1 MRRSRFLP
9 AASWLLLVGVSVV
22 TPCAARAQQVPDASG
37 LSNGVAITA
46 RELQLEVFIDGAPI
60 GLIGAF
66 RQLTDG
72 SLAATPEETRA
83 IGLEPRREAIG
94 TDKLVHIDRLAG
106 VQYRIDEASQRI
118 FFTVAET
125 ARAPRVIDLSP
136 RRTAENPI
144 PLTSFGGVLNYTLFA
159 NSDGTFFRYPLNLRG
174 VSGNFDARVFSPYG
188 TLSQSF
194 LANSAVRQLGFVR
207 LDTRWTYSD
216 PERLITYRVGDTIS
230 GGLAWT
236 RPVRMS
242 GVQVQRNFA
251 LRPDL
256 VTLPLPVLS
265 GSAAVPST
273 IDVYAQNVKTYSG
286 AVPSG
291 PFEITHMPV
300 ASGAGTAQVVLHDSL
315 GRETVATLPFYV
327 SSKQLAEGLYD
338 FSMEAGFARR
348 FSGIESNNYDRR
360 PIGSASARYGLTNWL
375 TLEGHGE
382 GGGGGLIN
390 AGAGAAFTLGSW
402 GAASLALAGSR
413 FGGLTGGLF
422 NASFETNIRGVSI
435 YARSQRTFGN
445 YLDIAAVTANCT
457 FLTGNVCAVPQ
468 WGTPAFPP
476 SILGGFAV
484 TNILP
489 PRAIDQ
495 FGLGVPI
502 PFDSSSLSVNFT
514 QLQNALG
521 NRTRVLGFSYSRPII
536 FGGSAF
542 LSAFKDLANER
553 NFGFFAGLSFPFG
566 NDITLSTGAE
576 RAPDGV
582 RFITSAVK
590 AEKREEGS
598 YGWRLRNGEGYR
610 TDRFAGASY
619 RASFARVEANVQQYA
634 NQTRATGQAEGSIAV
649 AGGGVFFGNR
659 IDDAFAVV
667 DAGAPDVEVQY
678 ENRPI
683 GRTNR
688 QGKLLVPY
696 LNSYQKNKLSI
707 DPKSVP
713 VDADVTTTNEIVV
726 PADRN
731 GVVVKF
737 GVSQTPKAALVAFVD
752 SAGKPLRVG
761 VRGRLESDGQP
772 FVIGYDGQAYIR
784 NLSDQNAVRID
795 VSEEGSCVAEFE
807 YAPRAGEQ
815 TVIRGVICR

>member
-1 MRRSRFLP
+1 L
-9 AASWLLLVGVSVV
+9 GVSVV
-22 TPCAARAQQVPDASG
+22 TPCATRAQELRNASS
-37 LSNGVAITA
+37 LSNGAAITV
-46 RELQLEVFIDGAPI
+46 RDLQLEVFINGAPT

-66 RQLTDG
+66 RQLSDG
-72 SLAATPEETRA
+72 SLAATPDETRA
-83 IGLEPRREAIG
+83 IGLEPRREATG
-94 TDKLVHIDRLAG
+94 ADKLVHLDRLDG
-106 VQYRIDEASQRI
+106 VQYRIDEPGQRI
-118 FFTVAET
+118 FFTVEEP
-125 ARAPRVIDLSP
+125 ARSPRVIDLSP
-136 RRTAENPI
+136 KRMAENPL
-144 PLTSFGGVLNYTLFA
+144 PLTSYGGVLNYTLFA

-216 PERLITYRVGDTIS
+216 PDRLITYRVGDTIS
-230 GGLAWT
+230 GGLTWT

-242 GVQVQRNFA
+242 GVQAQRNFA

-256 VTLPLPVLS
+256 VTLPLPILS

-273 IDVYAQNVKTYSG
+273 IDIYAQNVKTYSG
-286 AVPSG
+286 ALPTG

-327 SSKQLAEGLYD
+327 SNKLLAEDLYD
-338 FSMEAGFARR
+338 FSLEAGFARR

-360 PIGSASARYGLTNWL
+360 PIGSGSFRYGLTNWL

-382 GGGGGLIN
+382 SGGGLVN
-390 AGAGAAFTLGSW
+390 GGAGAAFTLGSF
-402 GAASLALAGSR
+402 GAASLAMAGSR
-413 FGGLTGGLF
+413 FGGQTGGLI
-422 NASFETNIRGVSI
+422 NASFETNIHGVSL
-435 YARSQRTFGN
+435 YARSQHTFGN
-445 YLDIAAVTANCT
+445 YLDVAAITANCS
-457 FLTGNVCAVPQ
+457 FLSGNVCAVPQ
-468 WGTPAFPP
+468 WGTPSIPP

-489 PRAIDQ
+489 PKAIDQ
-495 FGLGVPI
+495 FGLGVPV
-502 PFDSSSLSVNFT
+502 PFDSSSVSLNFT
-514 QLQNALG
+514 QLQNMLG

-542 LSAFKDLANER
+542 LSAFKDLANQR

-566 NDITLSTGAE
+566 NDITVSTGSE

-582 RFITSAVK
+582 RFIASAVK

-598 YGWRLRNGEGYR
+598 YGWRLRDGEGYK

-619 RASFARVEANVQQYA
+619 RASFARLEASVQQYA
-634 NQTRATGQAEGSIAV
+634 NHTRATAQADGSVAY

-667 DAGAPDVEVQY
+667 DAGAPDVDVQY

-683 GRTNR
+683 GRTNS

-696 LNSYQKNKLSI
+696 LNSYQRNKLSI
-707 DPKSVP
+707 DPKNLP
-713 VDADVTTTNEIVV
+713 VDADVAKTNEIVV

-731 GVVVKF
+731 GVVVSF
-737 GVSQTPKAALVAFVD
+737 GVRETPRAALVAFVD
-752 SAGKPLRVG
+752 GAGKPLRVG
-761 VRGRLESDGQP
+761 VRGRLENDGQP
-772 FVIGYDGQAYIR
+772 FVVGYDGQAYIR
-784 NLSDQNAVRID
+784 NLSEQNTVRID
-795 VSEEGSCVAEFE
+795 ASEEGSCVAEFQ

-815 TVIRGVICR
+815 TVIRDVICR